1 MPLSLTISA
10 WTSALFRAG
19 TFFRSIGKEQ
29 KVLRKPSQVHIEK
42 SLKRRDENKNIH
54 KTSPE
59 KMGSIQVEIL
69 PNTILLHFDEY
80 VSIGVL
86 LSDLEQ
92 TTGSIFTQI
101 QPSSRSLFEIRL
113 CFGER
118 LLHPSLLRL
127 VRSYVQEKT
136 GVQVRGLSC
145 SKDSMKRILS
155 ASIGLAIHESRAKS
169 LIVHQTFRSGMMYS
183 VDGELLI
190 YGDVHDGAHIQAT
203 GSITIMGVLS
213 GTAHA
218 GSSGNRK
225 AKIFASSMEHP
236 KLWIDTHF
244 VKEENIQHKRGYS
257 VVQLSFDSNNNHI
270 TMGGT

>member
-1 MPLSLTISA
+1 MPFSLTIST
-10 WTSALFRAG
+10 WTSALLRAG
-19 TFFRSIGKEQ
+19 AFFRSIEKKQ
-29 KVLRKPSQVHIEK
+29 KIEERSSYVRFEKPSKDSLQNK
-42 SLKRRDENKNIH
+42 S
-54 KTSPE
+54 TQTVSPE
-59 KMGSIQVEIL
+59 KMRSIQVEIL
-69 PNTILLHFDEY
+69 PNTILLHFDEF

-92 TTGSIFTQI
+92 TTSSISTQI

-155 ASIGLAIHESRAKS
+155 ACIGLNIHESKEKS

-190 YGDVHDGAHIQAT
+190 YGDVHEGAHIQAT

-218 GSSGNRK
+218 GASGNIK
-225 AKIFASSMEHP
+225 AKIFASSMEMP
-236 KLWIDTHF
+236 KLWIDTNF
-244 VKEENIQHKRGYS
+244 ITEEHIQHKRGYS
-257 VVQLSFDSNNNHI
+257 VVQLVTEAKNNHI